1 MTLEGIRKRMLADEE
16 MPDESFKSISG
27 IIALEAHEDRLQLWE
42 AVQSRDARIAQLEAE
57 LSGSKIDFLQRWMR
71 TPNPMLGN
79 AVPIEMMRQ
88 GLGTRVAMFIDAAY
102 EASSAP
108 ETKGDANV

>member
-1 MTLEGIRKRMLADEE
+1 V
-16 MPDESFKSISG
+16 SI
-27 IIALEAHEDRLQLWE
+27 E
-42 AVQSRDARIAQLEAE
+42 RDLLHLYKQEQARIAQLEAHIKGLE
-57 LSGSKIDFLQRWMR
+57 RDYQESRVDFIQRWMR

-79 AVPIEMMRQ
+79 SVPIEMMRQ

-108 ETKGDANV
+108 ETKGEQG